1 MKLKYLVIAFLLAAI
16 TFVFGSVVTGQE
28 NEPEA
33 NPASVSDSL
42 AVDSSFTYQG
52 RLDDSGGP
60 VNGNCDFRFSL
71 WDAAN
76 GGSQVGGNHEVANV
90 TVTEGNFTAVVNDAD
105 QFGGS
110 AFDGSN
116 RWLQIE
122 ARCPAGS
129 GSYTTLTPRQ
139 EVTAAPYASYADS
152 APWSG
157 LIGAPWAFFS
167 GSGTSGELYRSGG
180 VALGDFTDP
189 DGHGLNV
196 QNYVSDKA
204 AVRGVN
210 QQGATIFAEG
220 QLGILSVSP
229 GGLPVGVRNVGVL
242 GLKPANGN
250 NGAAVYGWNSDDNIS
265 NYGGIFIADGS
276 GTNNYGIYAAASGAT
291 ANNVAGYFSGRIGVN
306 TTAPAADIHL
316 LQSDATS
323 SGPGGMGFQ
332 FGSSTWK
339 ILHTGT
345 HFSFAENGIRL
356 AYIQSG
362 TGAYVQTS
370 DETLKQDV
378 APIGNVLDGVM
389 QLNPVSYSYI
399 SDSENTRVNGFI
411 AQEVEAVFPE
421 LVRTDENGKKGLAY
435 SDFGAL
441 AVAAIQEQQALIA
454 NLQQENA
461 ALRAEI
467 EGIKSQLGAAAPASL
482 PGTDGSFA
490 ITARNDGNAAL
501 ETGDLVVV
509 SGIAAPPS
517 GTAEPLL
524 LVQNAATNSSGA
536 VVGVVQAAG
545 GPAAPGSLVPVQT
558 RGMAQV
564 KVDASD
570 GDVQAGDL
578 LIISPTTGTVVSM
591 RSNQLDSTAQY
602 TIIGTAL
609 EPLAGGSGLLWAL
622 VDPR

>member
-33 NPASVSDSL
+33 NPASVSDLL

-52 RLDDSGGP
+52 RLDDSSGP
-60 VNGNCDFRFSL
+60 VNGSCDFRFSL

-76 GGSQVGGNHEVANV
+76 GGSQVGGNHEVTNV

-105 QFGGS
+105 QFGSS

-157 LIGAPWAFFS
+157 LIGAPWAFNS
-167 GSGTSGELYRSGG
+167 GSGTSGDLYRSGG
-180 VALGDFTDP
+180 VALGAFTDP
-189 DGHGLNV
+189 GGHGLNV
-196 QNYVSDKA
+196 QNYAGGKA
-204 AVRGVN
+204 AVRGVDQFN
-210 QQGATIFAEG
+210 SFVYAEG
-220 QLGILSVSP
+220 WLGTLNP
-229 GGLPVGVRNVGVL
+229 PGLPLPVTNVGVL

-250 NGAAVYGWNSDDNIS
+250 IGAAVYGWNSDDNIS

-276 GTNNYGIYAAASGAT
+276 GTNNYGIYAAASGAS
-291 ANNVAGYFSGRIGVN
+291 NNVAGYFEGRVGIN
-306 TTAPAADIHL
+306 TTTPAADIHL
-316 LQSDATS
+316 SQSDATS
-323 SGPGGMGFQ
+323 SGTGGMGFQ

-339 ILHTGT
+339 ILHSGA
-345 HFSFAENGIRL
+345 HFSFAENGTRL

-378 APIGNVLDGVM
+378 APVDNVLDGVM

-399 SDSENTRVNGFI
+399 NDSENTRVNGFI

-421 LVRTDENGKKGLAY
+421 LVRTDEDGKKGLAY
-435 SDFGAL
+435 SDFGVL

-467 EGIKSQLGAAAPASL
+467 EGIKSQLGIAAPAAL
-482 PGTDGSFA
+482 PGTGDSFA
-490 ITARNDGNAAL
+490 ITAQNDGDAAL

-517 GTAEPLL
+517 ETAEPLL
-524 LVQNAATNSSGA
+524 LVQNVMANASGA

-564 KVDASD
+564 KVDASN

-609 EPLAGGSGLLWAL
+609 EPLAGGSGLLWVL

>member
-33 NPASVSDSL
+33 NPASVSDLL

-52 RLDDSGGP
+52 RLDDSSGP
-60 VNGNCDFRFSL
+60 VNGSCDFRFSL

-76 GGSQVGGNHEVANV
+76 GGSQVGGNHEVTNV
-90 TVTEGNFTAVVNDAD
+90 TVTEGNFTAVVNTAD
-105 QFGGS
+105 QFGSS

-116 RWLQIE
+116 RWLQVE
-122 ARCPAGS
+122 VRCPAGS

-139 EVTAAPYASYADS
+139 EVMAAPYASYADS

-167 GSGTSGELYRSGG
+167 GSGTSGELYRSGD
-180 VALGDFTDP
+180 VALGAFTDP

-196 QNYVSDKA
+196 QSYAGNKA

-210 QQGATIFAEG
+210 QFGSTIYAEG
-220 QLGILSVSP
+220 WLGVLSPS
-229 GGLPVGVRNVGVL
+229 GLPVSVTNVGVL

-250 NGAAVYGWNSDDNIS
+250 TGAAVYGWNSDDNIS
-265 NYGGIFIADGS
+265 NYGGVFIADGN

-291 ANNVAGYFSGRIGVN
+291 GNNVAGYFDGRIGVN
-306 TTAPAADIHL
+306 TTAPASDIHL
-316 LQSDATS
+316 SQSDATS
-323 SGPGGMGFQ
+323 AGTGGMGFQ

-339 ILHTGT
+339 ILHTGS
-345 HFSFAENGIRL
+345 HFSFVENGFRQ
-356 AYIQSG
+356 AYIESG
-362 TGAYVQTS
+362 TGAYVQIS

-378 APIGNVLDGVM
+378 APVSNVLDGVM
-389 QLNPVSYSYI
+389 QLNLVSYSYI
-399 SDSENTRVNGFI
+399 NDSEKNRVNGFI

-421 LVRTDENGKKGLAY
+421 LVRTDEDGKKGLAY
-435 SDFGAL
+435 SDFGVL

-482 PGTDGSFA
+482 PGTGDSFA
-490 ITARNDGNAAL
+490 ITAQNDGDAPL

-509 SGIAAPPS
+509 NGIVAPPS

-524 LVQNAATNSSGA
+524 LVQNVTANSSGA
-536 VVGVVQAAG
+536 VIGVVQAAG

-564 KVDASD
+564 KVDASN
-570 GDVQAGDL
+570 GDIQAGDL

-591 RSNQLDSTAQY
+591 RSNQLDSTAQF

-609 EPLAGGSGLLWAL
+609 EPLAGGSGLLWVL